1 LKAPTASADRK
12 NENTSHGKWVKGKR
26 FADCNKPRR
35 FAIARGQPETLA
47 SPFRVMQTSPTPWP
61 AMRVMYNVTAPNQAD
76 LDARVESLLLE
87 QTVELPRAA
96 LRDPFVLGNIVG
108 RLISVTATS
117 ADLHRVV
124 IDFPLSATGDDPA
137 QFLNVLFGNSS
148 IQEHVQLADLQ
159 LPGDWPG
166 RKQALPGPK
175 FGTAGLRKITGVE
188 GRAIT
193 STALKP
199 IGLTTERLATLCGL
213 FARAGID
220 IIKDDHGLANQGFHP
235 FADRLRACQRAVR
248 EANAAT
254 GRQSI
259 YVPNL
264 MGTPTVVL
272 EQLKLAQDEGVGAVM
287 VAPML
292 LGLPFLA
299 EIVQRHARVPVIGHP
314 SFGGAT
320 RIRPELLYGKLF
332 PLYGADATIFA
343 NFGGRFAYS
352 RDTCRG
358 LADALTKPSEPGIL
372 PTLPMPAGGI
382 KYQNVA
388 DVLAFYGTEVILLI
402 GGGLYEAG
410 DDDALAARAREF
422 VRHVAEARA

>member
-1 LKAPTASADRK
+1 
-12 NENTSHGKWVKGKR
+12 
-26 FADCNKPRR
+26 
-35 FAIARGQPETLA
+35 
-47 SPFRVMQTSPTPWP
+47 
-61 AMRVMYNVTAPNQAD
+61 
-76 LDARVESLLLE
+76 
-87 QTVELPRAA
+87 
-96 LRDPFVLGNIVG
+96 
-108 RLISVTATS
+108 
-117 ADLHRVV
+117 
-124 IDFPLSATGDDPA
+124 
-137 QFLNVLFGNSS
+137 
-148 IQEHVQLADLQ
+148 
-159 LPGDWPG
+159 
-166 RKQALPGPK
+166 
-175 FGTAGLRKITGVE
+175 
-188 GRAIT
+188 
-193 STALKP
+193 
-199 IGLTTERLATLCGL
+199 
-213 FARAGID
+213 
-220 IIKDDHGLANQGFHP
+220 
-235 FADRLRACQRAVR
+235 VR

-287 VAPML
+287 IAPML

-299 EIVQRHARVPVIGHP
+299 EIVRDHATVPVIGHP

-358 LADALTKPSEPGIL
+358 LADALVKPSEPGVL

-410 DDDALAARAREF
+410 DDAALTARAQEF
-422 VRHVAEARA
+422 VRHVAEARG